1 MVAKE
6 TIWRVADVPRLTN
19 TTMLPVIMSFNCL
32 DGFFIYPASTYQAIE
47 ETMVR
52 ASNGGSVA
60 AIVAQRRGLAYDQTI
75 FRKILMD
82 TLFKD
87 GVRDLGRALMIAK
100 RDFAYDPDHKYAA
113 YGTPRGVK
121 YLVYEMNLFGDPAL
135 RLPAIAT
142 PVPQALVVTTVR
154 TGNQVKLS
162 WDTVS
167 KDIFG
172 ANPTVTNYGICAAP
186 GPTLTRMLRTVTARR
201 SPRPPISIGT
211 ITAPSARSS
220 RSGT

>member
-1 MVAKE
+1 M
-6 TIWRVADVPRLTN
+6 T
-19 TTMLPVIMSFNCL
+19 F
-32 DGFFIYPASTYQAIE
+32 
-47 ETMVR
+47 
-52 ASNGGSVA
+52 
-60 AIVAQRRGLAYDQTI
+60 DQQI

-100 RDFAYDPDHKYAA
+100 RDFAYDPDAKYTA
-113 YGTPRGVK
+113 YGAPRGVD

-142 PVPQALVVTTVR
+142 PVPQALVVTAVR

-172 ANPTVTNYGICAAP
+172 ANPTVTNYGIWRSTRPYFDPDAANCNCTKVAETTNLNWNDDGSVGPIIPIGDVNNNYFYVVRAQNSAGWSTSSNRTGEFDFALRP
-186 GPTLTRMLRTVTARR
+186 GQ
-201 SPRPPISIGT
+201 
-211 ITAPSARSS
+211 
-220 RSGT
+220 